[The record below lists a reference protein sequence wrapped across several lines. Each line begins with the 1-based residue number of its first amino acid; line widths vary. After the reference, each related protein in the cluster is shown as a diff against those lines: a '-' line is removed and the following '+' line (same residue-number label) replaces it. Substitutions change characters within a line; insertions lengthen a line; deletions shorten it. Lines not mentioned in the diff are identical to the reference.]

1 MLFKKKPKGLSVMH
15 YEGIPGFK
23 QDAPCFIDIGDDA
36 IVFNTA
42 AGASVTLPITKIEHI
57 DIMPEANYMLKY
69 HNANTSSAKVGVK
82 WYAVITYATEGES
95 KRIVAW
101 YVEVKTGNALY
112 ALQSRCTHSGSV
124 VL

>member
-15 YEGIPGFK
+15 YEGIPGFN
-23 QDAPCFIDIGDDA
+23 QDAPCFINIGDDA
-36 IVFNTA
+36 VVFNAT
-42 AGASVTLPITKIEHI
+42 AGASVTLPITKIEYI

-82 WYAVITYATEGES
+82 WYAVITYATESES
-95 KRIVAW
+95 KHIVVW
-101 YVEVKTGNALY
+101 YMEVKTGNALY
-112 ALQSRCTHSGSV
+112 DLQSRCNRSGGV

>member
-1 MLFKKKPKGLSVMH
+1 MLFKKKPKSLSVIH

-23 QDAPCFIDIGDDA
+23 QDAPCFINIGDDA
-36 IVFNTA
+36 IVFNTVS
-42 AGASVTLPITKIEHI
+42 GASVTLPITKIEYI

-82 WYAVITYATEGES
+82 WYAVIAYVTESES
-95 KRIVAW
+95 KRIAVW
-101 YVEVKTGNALY
+101 YVGVKTGNALC